1 MMSFA
6 EPIWFLALLA
16 LPLLFVLRKRGYLG
30 FSDRRLLDSSKRSRS
45 LRWLARAPLFFAATA
60 MVLMVVA
67 LARPQVPGDPLP
79 RTIAGR
85 DIVLAVDISFSMSFP
100 FKGELKAHE
109 TPDELKFQTPFNER
123 RRNDKGLHFDQPKDG
138 KLQRIHAAQSA
149 LLSFIEN
156 RWKGDTG
163 DRIGLIVFDVR
174 PRYAWPITDDLRMLY
189 RKAQFI
195 QNNLG
200 TGTNFG
206 KNPPG
211 PIDLAAEHFK
221 ESGQAKSRVLILV
234 TDGEDDIDPQ
244 TKQRLA
250 RILKDNNI
258 RLYLVGVGET
268 LVQKEVGII
277 QLAKQVNGQIFR
289 VEDAD
294 SIAKC
299 FETIDNLEKSEVTV
313 SQLETR
319 NDVFFYFAWAALV
332 AFVMF
337 LLSELFVL
345 TR

>member
-1 MMSFA
+1 MTFA
-6 EPIWFLALLA
+6 QPIWFVALLA
-16 LPLLFVLRKRGYLG
+16 LPLLFVLKKRGFLG
-30 FSDRRLLDSSKRSRS
+30 FSDNRLLDASKRSAT
-45 LRWLARAPLFFAATA
+45 LRLMSKAPLFFAASA
-60 MVLMVVA
+60 MILMVVA
-67 LARPQVPGDPLP
+67 LARPQVPGDPVP
-79 RTIAGR
+79 RTIPGR
-85 DIVLAVDISFSMSFP
+85 DIILAVDISFSMSFP
-100 FKGELKAHE
+100 FKGELAKHE
-109 TPDELKFQTPFNER
+109 TPPELEFQVPFNER

-138 KLQRIHAAQSA
+138 KLQRVHAAQSA
-149 LLSFIEN
+149 MLQFIEN

-163 DRIGLIVFDVR
+163 DRIGLVVFDVR

-234 TDGEDDIDPQ
+234 TDGEDDIDPR

-250 RILKDNNI
+250 QILSENNI

-268 LVQKEVGII
+268 LVKKDVGII
-277 QLAKQVNGQIFR
+277 QLAEQVGGRIFR
-289 VEDAD
+289 VEDTD
-294 SIAKC
+294 SIKKC
-299 FETIDNLEKSEVTV
+299 FETIDQLEKSEVTI

-332 AFVMF
+332 AFALF
-337 LLSELFVL
+337 LISEVFVL
-345 TR
+345 NR